1 MNAKSDYTPCTD
13 KQTVREG
20 VIQQFNA
27 MLALVDLDAKFRCD
41 CHGEWQAVADQLD
54 YYPVNYSAA
63 WIDYQI
69 SYWQG
74 KGTEIHDVSIVIYY
88 EHRPVGIWPLSVTS
102 GGVRGIGSNGGE
114 LQPPIFDH
122 RLVLKAVRKTIS
134 ACLDL
139 VDKFCRTNA
148 ILAWSGTELQPSKHW
163 LSEWHIEAMQRGAE
177 AVLRYDTF
185 VDLSLDMAAIKSRF
199 RKSYKSLITSGAKHF
214 QVGVIGRE
222 GSAEIWKE
230 FRMLHLE
237 AAGYATRTEETWNL
251 QYMALLNGEIFLV
264 ELRDHAGR
272 MVGGALFNLT
282 HDEGYYSVGAYDRD
296 LFDKPI
302 GHLIQY
308 RAIEEMKRLGLRWYH
323 IGKRP
328 FPSEQPPLTDKQL
341 AIVHFQNGFATH
353 ILPRFLLSRKVVSED
368 SNVQYTRGD
377 AI

>member
-1 MNAKSDYTPCTD
+1 MIG
-13 KQTVREG
+13 REG
-20 VIQQFNA
+20 LVQQFDS
-27 MLALVDLDAKFRCD
+27 MLAVFGLAAKYRCD
-41 CHGEWQAVADQLD
+41 CHNEWQAVAEQLD
-54 YYPVNYSAA
+54 YYPVNYSEA
-63 WIDYQI
+63 WIDYQT
-69 SYWQG
+69 SYWEG
-74 KGTEIHDVSIVIYY
+74 KGTEIHDVSVVIYY
-88 EHRPVGIWPLSVTS
+88 EHRPVGIWPVSLTG
-102 GGVRGIGSNGGE
+102 GGVGVIGSSGGE

-122 RLVLKAVRKTIS
+122 RLVLKAVRKIIS

-139 VDKFCRTNA
+139 VDAFCRTNA
-148 ILAWSGTELQPSKHW
+148 ILAWSGTELQPGKHW
-163 LSEWHIEAMQRGAE
+163 LSEWQIEAMQRGAE
-177 AVLRYDTF
+177 AVLRHDVF

-230 FRMLHLE
+230 FRSLHLA
-237 AAGYATRTEETWNL
+237 AAGRATRTEESWDL
-251 QYMALLNGEIFLV
+251 QYTALRNGEIFLV
-264 ELRDHAGR
+264 ELRDHTGR

-282 HDEGYYSVGAYDRD
+282 RDEGYYSVGAYDRD

-328 FPSEQPPLTDKQL
+328 FPGEQPALTEKQL

-353 ILPRFLLSRKVVSED
+353 ILPRFILSKRVAPKCS
-368 SNVQYTRGD
+368 
-377 AI
+377 